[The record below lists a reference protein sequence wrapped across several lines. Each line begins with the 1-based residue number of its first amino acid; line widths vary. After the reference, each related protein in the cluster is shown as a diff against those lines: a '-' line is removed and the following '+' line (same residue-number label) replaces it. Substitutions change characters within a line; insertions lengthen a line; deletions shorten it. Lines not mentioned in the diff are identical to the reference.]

1 MSPGPCAPFRTATVG
16 DVTDFQRIFV
26 VGTQADVAAVARLRG
41 MLGPQATVLAAPTPE
56 AKLVVE
62 GLAREPVVEVVLA
75 PVRFPGADR
84 GHRLDEV
91 VRRHAVADRYRDV
104 VVVAD
109 PATVTL
115 LLRVLAPDQLA
126 EPGPVTEVGLPRGPR
141 PVPLGRAAAGGVGL
155 AVLTGLLAALV
166 PVWVLPALV
175 VVTGLVL
182 LLVPTRRYVGQALL
196 VATGVAVIVALLA
209 IAGSSRFPGSW

>member
-1 MSPGPCAPFRTATVG
+1 M
-16 DVTDFQRIFV
+16 TDFQRIFV
-26 VGTQADVAAVARLRG
+26 VGTGADAAAVTRLRRV
-41 MLGPQATVLAAPTPE
+41 LGPSTAVLTAPTAE
-56 AKLVVE
+56 ARRVVA
-62 GLAREPVVEVVLA
+62 GLGVEAIPEVVLA
-75 PVRFPGADR
+75 PVRFPGVDR

-109 PATVTL
+109 PATLTL
-115 LLRVLAPDQLA
+115 LLRVLAPDQLPEA
-126 EPGPVTEVGLPRGPR
+126 GPVTQVGLPRGPR

-155 AVLTGLLAALV
+155 AVVTGLLAALV
-166 PVWVLPALV
+166 PVWVLPLLV
-175 VVTGLVL
+175 VVAGLVL
-182 LLVPTRRYVGQALL
+182 LLVPTRRHVGQALL